1 VKELVP
7 YEAPPSKDDA
17 EFSVTIKVRNN
28 RFLAALHRSGYR
40 SVNAFCK
47 RTKLPQSQ
55 VNEYATMT
63 RSPYRRDGRPTEL
76 AQLVADSLGALVEDL
91 FPARFLSRCLDRVA
105 RTEIAM
111 TEDQLGYLLQNAPRT
126 PEQVLLMDEAAAQ
139 VSDALRLLPPREER
153 VLRLRHGMGLRD
165 EKTFEQVGEQLN
177 VSRERVRQMESKAL
191 RMMNAPSRRSRL
203 ISAADTLE
211 VGQFVSPPPN
221 AVTPQS
227 VGIRPAPPSARYGP
241 PRPPKEPEARRVNR
255 PVRFPPPQSSPRPTP
270 MSRADGAD
278 VAPQVSPPPTQHSVV
293 TFHRQVTCP
302 HCGAMLFFS
311 FREPPPDHT
320 QASCWMC
327 RHIFP
332 VAA

>member
-105 RTEIAM
+105 Q
-111 TEDQLGYLLQNAPRT
+111 D
-126 PEQVLLMDEAAAQ
+126 
-139 VSDALRLLPPREER
+139 
-153 VLRLRHGMGLRD
+153 
-165 EKTFEQVGEQLN
+165 
-177 VSRERVRQMESKAL
+177 
-191 RMMNAPSRRSRL
+191 
-203 ISAADTLE
+203 
-211 VGQFVSPPPN
+211 
-221 AVTPQS
+221 
-227 VGIRPAPPSARYGP
+227 
-241 PRPPKEPEARRVNR
+241 
-255 PVRFPPPQSSPRPTP
+255 
-270 MSRADGAD
+270 
-278 VAPQVSPPPTQHSVV
+278 
-293 TFHRQVTCP
+293 
-302 HCGAMLFFS
+302 
-311 FREPPPDHT
+311 
-320 QASCWMC
+320 
-327 RHIFP
+327 
-332 VAA
+332 